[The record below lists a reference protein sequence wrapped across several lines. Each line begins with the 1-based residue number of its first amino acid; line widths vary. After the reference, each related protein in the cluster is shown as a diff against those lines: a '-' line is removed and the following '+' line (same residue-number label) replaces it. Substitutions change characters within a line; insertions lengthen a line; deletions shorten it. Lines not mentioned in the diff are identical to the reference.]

1 MSDTVLVTG
10 YAGGLGGGVVEVLE
24 GAGWT
29 VAGLDQKEA
38 DLSDAADAAR
48 AIGEI
53 EGLAAAVHLVGGF
66 AMGPKVHETD
76 PDDFA
81 RMFELNVTTTFN
93 VARAAIPVLL
103 ERGGGSFVAVSAQA
117 ALEARSPG
125 AAAYVSAKS
134 AVLTFVRALDAEYGD
149 DGIRA
154 NAILPS
160 MIDTPGQ
167 PQGDARLRPQRV
179 DLPRRGRRGDQVSDL
194 QRGISGAGSGCP
206 GVAPGRAVEGQRA
219 LAELLGGAA
228 VGDRAQRRADE
239 RHPAARVAPGH
250 AACRR
255 T

>member
-10 YAGGLGGGVVEVLE
+10 FAGGLGGGVVEVLE

-29 VAGLDQKEA
+29 VAGLDQEQA
-38 DLSDAADAAR
+38 DLSDAADSAR

-53 EGLAAAVHLVGGF
+53 DGLAAAVHLVGGF

-76 PDDFA
+76 PHDFA

-117 ALEARSPG
+117 ALKPFAG
-125 AAAYVSAKS
+125 AAGYVSAKS
-134 AVLTFVRALDAEYGD
+134 AVLTFIRALDAEYGA

-160 MIDTPGQ
+160 MIDTPANRNAS
-167 PQGDARLRPQRV
+167 PDADPNKWTSPAEVGEVIRFL
-179 DLPRRGRRGDQVSDL
+179 
-194 QRGISGAGSGCP
+194 ISSEAS
-206 GVAPGRAVEGQRA
+206 AVR
-219 LAELLGGAA
+219 GAA
-228 VGDRAQRRADE
+228 V
-239 RHPAARVAPGH
+239 PV
-250 AACRR
+250 
-255 T
+255 